1 MSDDLAKILDVHRT
15 PSPFKRDKLSP
26 LEKLA
31 LTAYDPPS
39 YKHVV
44 VNMRGVNGNT
54 MVIVG
59 TVKLALKR
67 AGASALDLS
76 MFVSECL
83 SHDYEHALATVC
95 KWVTITDEAPEPT
108 DDAWSGFLRV
118 ASQERADDDV
128 NE

>member
-15 PSPFKRDKLSP
+15 PSPFKRAKLSP

-76 MFVSECL
+76 MFVAECL
-83 SHDYEHALATVC
+83 AHDYEHALATVC
-95 KWVTITDEAPEPT
+95 TWVTITDEAPAPT
-108 DDAWSGFLRV
+108 DDAWSGFLKV
-118 ASQERADDDV
+118 AGQEKGER
-128 NE
+128 E